1 MRYNFL
7 IKIYTMLNIKSTI
20 ITVLFFLPQFF
31 FSQYTDEINS
41 NRPGETMSAFSV
53 GKSVIQAEIGFY
65 GINEKHDLLDYK
77 ASGFGTDLM
86 IRYGAFLEQLEFIA
100 DIQYQSQEFTTAVTS
115 FKKNNFRQTVLG
127 AKYLIY
133 DPFKNYEKQ
142 VNIYS
147 YKANRR
153 FDWHQLI
160 PAVSVFAGANFVF
173 ADNPYA
179 FGSNTLNFASAK
191 SDISPKV
198 MLITQ
203 NHFGDGRWVLVSN
216 IIADYITTDYSG
228 YGYVLTLTRG
238 FNSKWSGF
246 VENQGY
252 KSDLYS
258 DAIVRGGAA
267 YLLSGN
273 MQIDASISSNFKNTP
288 SVLYGGLG
296 FSWRYDAKY
305 KEKQMQFGKESK
317 AKDTKSKS
325 KKSKNKKRQEE
336 DQKNIDY
343 QERERKRKARYE

>member
-1 MRYNFL
+1 MKSVITFL
-7 IKIYTMLNIKSTI
+7 IKNTRMLKIKNFF
-20 ITVLFFLPQFF
+20 ITGLFFIPQLFF
-31 FSQYTDEINS
+31 AQYTDEINS

-65 GINEKHDLLDYK
+65 GINEKHDLQDYQ
-77 ASGFGTDLM
+77 ASGFGTDVML
-86 IRYGAFLEQLEFIA
+86 RWGLFHEKLEVIA
-100 DIQYQSQEFTTAVTS
+100 DIQYQSQEFTTPFTS
-115 FKKNNFRQTVLG
+115 FKKNDFKQTVLG

-133 DPFKNYEKQ
+133 DPFKNHEKS

-147 YKANRR
+147 YKANKR

-160 PAVSVFAGANFVF
+160 PAISVFAGANFVF
-173 ADNPYA
+173 EDNPYA
-179 FGSNTLNFASAK
+179 YGSNTLNFASAET
-191 SDISPKV
+191 SISPKV

-238 FNSKWSGF
+238 FNQKWSGF

-258 DAIVRGGAA
+258 DAILRGGAA
-267 YLLSGN
+267 YLLAGN
-273 MQIDASISSNFKNTP
+273 MQIDASISTNFKNTP
-288 SVLYGGLG
+288 SVLYGGIG

-305 KEKQMQFGKESK
+305 KEEQMQFGKEK
-317 AKDTKSKS
+317 KSKS
-325 KKSKNKKRQEE
+325 KKSKADQIKEK
-336 DQKNIDY
+336 DQKEIDY
-343 QERERKRKARYE
+343 QEQERKRKAQYE